1 MTDKVCSQCGAGHG
15 TPGTRC
21 KRHAKFI
28 EYSPYALLDVA
39 ARRLAKEIGQQI
51 NSAAAATKCE
61 ASMTPYKA
69 QYILEEVIK
78 LLEAAV

>member
-15 TPGTRC
+15 APGTRC

-28 EYSPYALLDVA
+28 EYSPYAALDVA
-39 ARRLAKEIGQQI
+39 ARRIANDVAQQI
-51 NSAAAATKCE
+51 NDTASYTECE
-61 ASMTPYKA
+61 AMPYKA

-78 LLEAAV
+78 MLEARV